1 MARFS
6 IVASAACNNA
16 VESPSP
22 SHGEALRPS
31 NTTLVRSGHGG
42 NGWSRDVLAH
52 QIQTRLHERSGQA
65 VSNFAATLPPS
76 DSDLAQ
82 QLTKYPYVFDFVAM
96 TDRSRERE
104 LEALLVKHVQKFLLE
119 LGQGFVF
126 VGEQVRLVI
135 RVEEFYADLLLCRAT
150 SLPADM
156 SLWN

>member
-1 MARFS
+1 M
-6 IVASAACNNA
+6 
-16 VESPSP
+16 
-22 SHGEALRPS
+22 
-31 NTTLVRSGHGG
+31 
-42 NGWSRDVLAH
+42 AH

-65 VSNFAATLPPS
+65 VSNFTATLPS
-76 DSDLAQ
+76 QDSDLAQ
-82 QLTKYPYVFDFVAM
+82 QLTKYPYVLDFVAM

-104 LEALLVKHVQKFLLE
+104 LEAQLVKHVQKFLLE
-119 LGQGFVF
+119 FGQGFVF